1 MYRRTRTIIG
11 EYMVSAEKYGEERGG
26 WGGVSI
32 QKCEKDAL
40 LVSAISFKHW
50 FSSEL

>member
-1 MYRRTRTIIG
+1 
-11 EYMVSAEKYGEERGG
+11 MVSAEKYGEER
-26 WGGVSI
+26 GGVSI

-50 FSSEL
+50 FSYEL

>member
-26 WGGVSI
+26 VSI

-50 FSSEL
+50 FSYEL